1 MCTPVAMVFT
11 LGYVSIQILFYFNF
25 FRFIFLSFK
34 MYSYPYCGATISC
47 AEYFTKNSWLPIG
60 TDAVSNQVVIASTR
74 FTKGYNYMPV
84 PESSRKLLKKG
95 NMAYAY
101 VGLITKIAWDT
112 TGTAPYSDCA
122 TKSEKYSCIK
132 LNNEQN
138 WRLYIRAE
146 LDRYQ
151 ETVVWK
157 RKFSSTGNF
166 TIKSFSTIN
175 NEETSETHILI
186 K

>member
-1 MCTPVAMVFT
+1 
-11 LGYVSIQILFYFNF
+11 
-25 FRFIFLSFK
+25 

-47 AEYFTKNSWLPIG
+47 AEYFTKNTWLPIF
-60 TDAVSNQVVIASTR
+60 TDGVSNQVVIASTR

-84 PESSRKLLKKG
+84 PESRRKLLKKG

-112 TGTAPYSDCA
+112 TGTAPYSDYA
-122 TKSEKYSCIK
+122 RKSENNSFIK
-132 LNNEQN
+132 LNNEHN

-151 ETVVWK
+151 ETVVWNK
-157 RKFSSTGNF
+157 KFSSAGNF
-166 TIKSFSTIN
+166 TVRAFSTLN
-175 NEETSETHILI
+175 NEETSEGHFLVTN
-186 K
+186 